1 MNPYCPGS
9 LVFGPALIEAA
20 FNRIPQDQW
29 DVPTGPD
36 RFSPREVIHHMTFW
50 EPVARWR
57 VERALEENGAEVPDW
72 DEDQHAKDFSY
83 STLDPIEALKTF
95 AEERAKTAALY
106 DSLQGDQWER
116 TFVHPVK
123 GRMTAYGWAATML
136 GHDLYHIAQLEEVG
150 R

>member
-1 MNPYCPGS
+1 MNSYCPAA
-9 LVFGPALIEAA
+9 LIFTPALLEAA
-20 FNRIPQDQW
+20 FSRIPQDKW
-29 DVPTGPD
+29 DTPTGAD

-57 VERALEENGAEVPDW
+57 VVPDW
-72 DEDQHAKDFSY
+72 DEDQHAKELNY

-106 DSLQGDQWER
+106 DTLQGDQWDR

-123 GRMTAYGWAATML
+123 GRMTAYAWAATML
-136 GHDLYHIAQLEEVG
+136 GHDLYHLSQLEDASK
-150 R
+150 